1 MSRLV
6 FQSKS
11 CFLRVIVMSKS
22 DAEWISELVAPI
34 KEDLLSG
41 AAELALRAIVVFQTI
56 FTEKA
61 KETPEVVRGLIQ
73 QASKELVSGQPA
85 MAPLFHLCNKV
96 LIAIDDAATT
106 QELSE
111 KCQKTLDDYEK
122 MLCESAATI
131 ADAAYDLI
139 EPGSLVFAYSFSS
152 TVVSALLN
160 ARARG
165 RYFRVACT
173 EARPSM
179 EGRKLAARFA
189 SGGIEV
195 IHTFDNAMSLIL
207 PNCATAFM
215 GCDCIA
221 RPGVV
226 NKVGSWMLAV
236 ACRELK
242 VPLYALSGSE
252 KFVGDDRLFEFE
264 SHDRPGEEVWSEA
277 PKGVSLLNH
286 QFDLVPFEL
295 LSGLVTE
302 TGVLREADIEAQM
315 RKYEVHEA
323 LKLQPV
329 AF

>member
-1 MSRLV
+1 M
-6 FQSKS
+6 
-11 CFLRVIVMSKS
+11 IVMGES
-22 DAEWISELVAPI
+22 DAEWICDLVKPI

-56 FTEKA
+56 MNEKA
-61 KETPEVVRGLIQ
+61 GRKPEEVRALLQ
-73 QASKELVSGQPA
+73 EASKMLVSGQPA

-96 LIAIDDAATT
+96 LIAIDDAGSTD
-106 QELSE
+106 ELIE
-111 KCQKTLDDYEK
+111 KCRKTLDDYEK
-122 MLCESAATI
+122 MLCDSAAKI

-139 EPGSLVFAYSFSS
+139 EPGALVFAYSFSS

-173 EARPSM
+173 EARPGM

-195 IHTFDNAMSLIL
+195 IHTFDNAMGLIL
-207 PNCATAFM
+207 PNCTAAFM

-236 ACRELK
+236 ASRELK

-252 KFVGDDRLFEFE
+252 KFVGDERMFEFE
-264 SHDRPGEEVWSEA
+264 SHDRPGEEVWSDA
-277 PKGVSLLNH
+277 PKGVCLLNH

-302 TGVLREADIEAQM
+302 VGVLKEKDIEQHM
-315 RKYEVHEA
+315 LSYEVHEA

>member
-1 MSRLV
+1 MG
-6 FQSKS
+6 
-11 CFLRVIVMSKS
+11 KS
-22 DAEWISELVAPI
+22 DSEWILELVGPI

-56 FTEKA
+56 MSEKSSESPARLTELITETA
-61 KETPEVVRGLIQ
+61 KT
-73 QASKELVSGQPA
+73 LVEAQPA

-96 LIAIDDAATT
+96 LISIADASISA
-106 QELSE
+106 ELIAN
-111 KCQKTLDDYEK
+111 CQKTLDDYEK
-122 MLCESAATI
+122 MLCESAAKI
-131 ADAAYDLI
+131 ADVAYDLI
-139 EPGSLVFAYSFSS
+139 EPGALIFAYSFSS

-189 SGGIEV
+189 AGGIEV
-195 IHTFDNAMSLIL
+195 IHTFDNAMGLIL
-207 PNCATAFM
+207 PNCTAAFM

-242 VPLYALSGSE
+242 VPLYALSGTE
-252 KFVGDDRLFEFE
+252 KFVGDERLFQFE
-264 SHDRPGEEVWSEA
+264 SHERPGSEVWEEA
-277 PKGVSLLNH
+277 PKGVSVLNH
-286 QFDLVPFEL
+286 QFDLVQFDL
-295 LSGLVTE
+295 LSSLVTDA
-302 TGVLREADIEAQM
+302 GLLKEADVEQFM
-315 RKYEVHEA
+315 GKYEVHDA

>member
-1 MSRLV
+1 
-6 FQSKS
+6 
-11 CFLRVIVMSKS
+11 MSKS
-22 DAEWISELVAPI
+22 DAEWISELTKPI
-34 KEDLLSG
+34 VDDLLSG

-56 FTEKA
+56 MSERA
-61 KETPEVVRGLIQ
+61 SASADEMRVLIQ
-73 QASKELVSGQPA
+73 EAAKMLVAGQPA

-96 LIAIDDAATT
+96 LIAIDDAKTT
-106 QELSE
+106 PDLTD
-111 KCQKTLDDYEK
+111 KCQKTLDEWEK
-122 MLCESAATI
+122 VLCDSVAKI
-131 ADAAYDLI
+131 ADAAYDFI

-152 TVVSALLN
+152 TVVSTLLN

-179 EGRKLAARFA
+179 EGRKLAARLA

-195 IHTFDNAMSLIL
+195 IHTFDNAMGLIL
-207 PNCATAFM
+207 PNCNAAFM

-226 NKVGSWMLAV
+226 NKVGSWVLAV

-242 VPLYALSGSE
+242 IPLYALSGSE
-252 KFVGDDRLFEFE
+252 KFVGDERMFEFE
-264 SHDRPGEEVWSEA
+264 SHDRPGDEVWAEA
-277 PKGVSLLNH
+277 PKGVSILNH

-295 LSGLVTE
+295 LTGLVTE
-302 TGVLREADIEAQM
+302 LGVLKEADVEQHLK
-315 RKYEVHEA
+315 KYDVHEA

>member
-1 MSRLV
+1 MS
-6 FQSKS
+6 QS
-11 CFLRVIVMSKS
+11 
-22 DAEWISELVAPI
+22 DTEWISELVGPI
-34 KEDLLSG
+34 IEDLLSG

-56 FTEKA
+56 MSEKA
-61 KETPEVVRGLIQ
+61 SLPPEEMRALLQET
-73 QASKELVSGQPA
+73 AKMLVSGQPA

-96 LIAIDDAATT
+96 LISIDDAKTT
-106 QELSE
+106 EELTE
-111 KCQKTLDDYEK
+111 KCQKTLDEFEK
-122 MLCESAATI
+122 LLCDSVAKI
-131 ADAAYDLI
+131 ADEAYELI
-139 EPGSLVFAYSFSS
+139 EQGSLVFAYSFSS

-179 EGRKLAARFA
+179 EGRKLAARLA

-195 IHTFDNAMSLIL
+195 IHTFDNAMGLIL
-207 PNCATAFM
+207 PNCNAAFM

-242 VPLYALSGSE
+242 IPLYALSGSE
-252 KFVGDDRLFEFE
+252 KFVGDERLFEFE
-264 SHDRPGEEVWSEA
+264 SHDRPGNEVWTDA

-286 QFDLVPFEL
+286 QFDLVPFDL

-302 TGVLREADIEAQM
+302 LGVLKEADIEQHL
-315 RKYEVHEA
+315 RKYDVHEA
-323 LKLQPV
+323 LKLTPV